1 MQEKFLTISEIER
14 LMAPSLDGVQM
25 ERLHAVLNH
34 CILDEGDFP
43 ALGNG
48 KMSNEDMLA
57 AFLGAKSVEGCS
69 PRSTRYYSITLRRF
83 LAWMDKPFADVS
95 TSDVRSYLSE
105 YQATGNVSNVTV
117 DNVRRIISSLFSWL
131 EAEDL
136 IYKSPVRRIKKIRS
150 LQAVKP
156 VISDESMES
165 LRDGCKT
172 VRDLAIVD
180 LLCSTGM
187 RVGELVRLN
196 RDDIDFEGREC
207 IVRGKGS
214 KERKVYFDARAK
226 IHLLAYLVQRDDAN
240 EALFV
245 SLNAPHERLEVSG
258 VELRMRSLGRDSIGQ
273 RVHPHKFRR
282 TLATRAI
289 DKGMPIEQVQVLLGH
304 SKIETTLCYAMVDQQ
319 NVKQSH
325 HKFIC

>member
-1 MQEKFLTISEIER
+1 MQEKFLTINEIER
-14 LMAPSLDGVQM
+14 LMASTLDGAQM
-25 ERLHAVLNH
+25 ERLHAVLSH

-43 ALGNG
+43 SLGCE
-48 KMSNEDMLA
+48 KMSNEDLLET
-57 AFLGAKSVEGCS
+57 FLGAKAVEGCS

-83 LAWMDKPFADVS
+83 LSWLDKPFSAV
-95 TSDVRSYLSE
+95 TTGDVRSYLSE
-105 YQATGNVSNVTV
+105 YQAMGTVSNVTV

-131 EAEDL
+131 EAEDF

-172 VRDLAIVD
+172 ARDLAIVD

-196 RDDIDFEGREC
+196 KDDIDFEGREC
-207 IVRGKGS
+207 VVRGKGS

-226 IHLLAYLVQRDDAN
+226 IHLLAYLAQRDDSN
-240 EALFV
+240 DALFV

-258 VELRMRSLGRDSIGQ
+258 VELRMRHLGRDSIGQ

-325 HKFIC
+325 HRFIC